1 MDIEQF
7 IDLAIK
13 EDMPNGDITTEA
25 IFSDEVI
32 CANLIAKADGIIAG
46 CDIFTK
52 VFTKID
58 ASVQVDWQVKDGD
71 SVTNKQLLATITG
84 NVKSILKAERI
95 GLNFLQHLSGIAT
108 KTNLFVKEIDND
120 VTKIYDTRKTL
131 PLYRQLQKQ
140 AVVIGGGENHRFS
153 LSDQAMIKDN
163 HIKAAGSIEKAVSL
177 VRKNN
182 PDVFIIL
189 ECETF
194 EQVEAALTTTCDVIM
209 LDNMNYEQMEQA
221 VKLIDKQKL
230 TEASGNMTVER
241 IKAVADLNIDRISV
255 GELTHSVNG
264 LDISLKF

>member
-13 EDMPNGDITTEA
+13 EDMPNGDITTDA
-25 IFSDEVI
+25 IFNDEEI

-46 CDIFTK
+46 SDLFTK
-52 VFTKID
+52 VFAKID
-58 ASVQVDWQVKDGD
+58 PEVQINWHVKDGD
-71 SVTNKQLLATITG
+71 SVVNKQLLAEITG

-95 GLNFLQHLSGIAT
+95 ALNFFQHLSGIAT
-108 KTNLFVKEIDND
+108 KTNLFVQEIDND

-131 PLYRQLQKQ
+131 PLYRELQKQ
-140 AVVIGGGENHRFS
+140 AVLIGGGENHRFS

-163 HIKAAGSIEKAVSL
+163 HIKAAGSIEKAVNM
-177 VRKNN
+177 VRENN

-189 ECETF
+189 ECETL
-194 EQVEAALTTTCDVIM
+194 EQVKSALKTTCDVIM
-209 LDNMNYEQMEQA
+209 LDNMDLSQMQA
-221 VKLIDKQKL
+221 AVEIIGNQKL
-230 TEASGNMTVER
+230 TEASGNMTVDR
-241 IKAVADLNIDRISV
+241 VKAVADLKIDRISV

>member
-7 IDLAIK
+7 IELAIK
-13 EDMPNGDITTEA
+13 EDMPNGDITTDA
-25 IFSDEVI
+25 IFSDEET

-46 CDIFTK
+46 CDLFTR
-52 VFTKID
+52 VFAKID

-71 SVTNKQLLATITG
+71 SVTNKQLLAKITG

-120 VTKIYDTRKTL
+120 RTKIYDTRKTL
-131 PLYRQLQKQ
+131 PLYRQMQKQ
-140 AVVIGGGENHRFS
+140 AVLVGGGENHRFS

-163 HIKAAGSIEKAVSL
+163 HIKAAGSIEKAVNM
-177 VRKNN
+177 VRENN

-189 ECETF
+189 ECETL
-194 EQVEAALTTTCDVIM
+194 EQVKAALVTTCDVIM
-209 LDNMNYEQMEQA
+209 LDNMNLEQMQA
-221 VKLIDKQKL
+221 AVEIIGNQKL
-230 TEASGNMTVER
+230 TEASGNMTVDR
-241 IKAVADLNIDRISV
+241 VKAVADLNIDRISV